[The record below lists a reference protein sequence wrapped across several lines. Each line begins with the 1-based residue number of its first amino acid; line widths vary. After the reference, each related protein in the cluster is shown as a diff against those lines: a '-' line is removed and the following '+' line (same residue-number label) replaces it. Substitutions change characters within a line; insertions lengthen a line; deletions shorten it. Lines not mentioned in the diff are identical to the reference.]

1 MSLGNL
7 DKLVKRLIEAPRW
20 LWKKSDIR
28 PEGSALGVQGA
39 VFLIAA
45 RLYMWYVE
53 PLLKTCNAGD
63 WAFYDA
69 INLNNLRLIAN

>member
-28 PEGSALGVQGA
+28 PEGSALIVVPKG
-39 VFLIAA
+39 
-45 RLYMWYVE
+45 
-53 PLLKTCNAGD
+53 KK
-63 WAFYDA
+63 
-69 INLNNLRLIAN
+69 